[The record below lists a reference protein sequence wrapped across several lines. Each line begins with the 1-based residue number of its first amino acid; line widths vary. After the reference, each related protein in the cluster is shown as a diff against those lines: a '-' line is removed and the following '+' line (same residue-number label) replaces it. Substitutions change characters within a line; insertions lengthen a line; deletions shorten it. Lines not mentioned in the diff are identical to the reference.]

1 MVELQRPPSLP
12 LRASQGGR
20 GTERHGCDQDRA
32 AVAGSLGSG
41 TLDGPRVALAHHGL
55 RGLRRRLP
63 LPPCPYVAAA
73 GSVPGAGRNTI
84 VPDRGTAWSVTVK
97 PPWSLGDGHA
107 VATWVQMLPAAG
119 SCT

>member
-1 MVELQRPPSLP
+1 MVEVQRPPSLP

-20 GTERHGCDQDRA
+20 GMGRHGYYQDRA
-32 AVAGSLGSG
+32 AVAGPLGSG
-41 TLDGPRVALAHHGL
+41 TRDGPRVALAHHGL
-55 RGLRRRLP
+55 RGLPRRLP

-73 GSVPGAGRNTI
+73 GSGPVDGRNTI
-84 VPDRGTAWSVTVK
+84 VPDSGTAWSVTVK

-107 VATWVQMLPAAG
+107 VATRVQMFPASV